1 VTDQHLVPGPDHS
14 PSVSVFTGADVCELA
29 RLTLLPGSVRPVFD
43 QDVWVLDG
51 LADAHRMMGAVEKR
65 WDFTIIANPSWRRMA
80 KELMLALLAP
90 THEAVAR
97 LPHAHRERLSPRT
110 CRKHLNSLI
119 KWLSWLDQHRVRS
132 LAEVTQLHCDQFLQH
147 AFVKH
152 DPNGNPTETAN
163 MPGSVAARVW
173 VLQLVAIYGELFST
187 DRYQPGF
194 TPWNGTPANT
204 VAGHQRAGENRTS
217 PVPLPVLQPLLAACL
232 YLVDT
237 IGPHLVELRGEFR
250 RAPEWGSAPP
260 GLLTDIGIARLT
272 AFLAGEIEAGHALQR
287 LPQAA
292 IDRRLAD
299 GWSPADPVLPVNLS
313 PLGHQLGYGRVLLR
327 HVEQIRPHLEHTVR
341 VLGVEHAWGRNAAP
355 VLGADGGKA
364 RAWTLPVSYHEIRG
378 LITAVRTACLILTA
392 AASGMRTSELLELRV
407 GCRRSPRTVPG
418 GGQRFRLASKVIKGR
433 QFGGEDDE
441 WVVVA
446 EVDQAIALAERLH
459 GGDTGE
465 PVFGA
470 MVFHTSYPRLRN
482 WINGPT
488 GQRLGLTPISASPLN
503 LRMLRRTLAQEL
515 AQRPGGLLAAKI
527 HLKHVSTAT
536 TEGYANRPGGSQ
548 ALFHAEVQE
557 LEEEHHFRLT
567 IDAFR
572 QFQAG
577 QLPAGLGAR
586 DLIATFTHIDNALRD
601 SAPAEPTVLDTDR
614 RIENLLRAQAA
625 SLHVGPAN
633 YCWFRDPSKA
643 LCLRL
648 AGTTEATRP
657 LIGLCD
663 SARCPQATHHACHRP
678 IWAEQAA
685 TFQAFLGNPRV
696 PTGEKT
702 RLRREHDRVQ
712 RVLDSIDEATSTA
725 GSTPVC
731 PPVPTGEPDICR
743 S

>member
-1 VTDQHLVPGPDHS
+1 
-14 PSVSVFTGADVCELA
+14 
-29 RLTLLPGSVRPVFD
+29 
-43 QDVWVLDG
+43 
-51 LADAHRMMGAVEKR
+51 
-65 WDFTIIANPSWRRMA
+65 
-80 KELMLALLAP
+80 
-90 THEAVAR
+90 
-97 LPHAHRERLSPRT
+97 
-110 CRKHLNSLI
+110 
-119 KWLSWLDQHRVRS
+119 
-132 LAEVTQLHCDQFLQH
+132 
-147 AFVKH
+147 
-152 DPNGNPTETAN
+152 
-163 MPGSVAARVW
+163 
-173 VLQLVAIYGELFST
+173 
-187 DRYQPGF
+187 
-194 TPWNGTPANT
+194 
-204 VAGHQRAGENRTS
+204 
-217 PVPLPVLQPLLAACL
+217 
-232 YLVDT
+232 
-237 IGPHLVELRGEFR
+237 
-250 RAPEWGSAPP
+250 
-260 GLLTDIGIARLT
+260 
-272 AFLAGEIEAGHALQR
+272 
-287 LPQAA
+287 
-292 IDRRLAD
+292 
-299 GWSPADPVLPVNLS
+299 
-313 PLGHQLGYGRVLLR
+313 
-327 HVEQIRPHLEHTVR
+327 
-341 VLGVEHAWGRNAAP
+341 
-355 VLGADGGKA
+355 
-364 RAWTLPVSYHEIRG
+364 
-378 LITAVRTACLILTA
+378 
-392 AASGMRTSELLELRV
+392 
-407 GCRRSPRTVPG
+407 
-418 GGQRFRLASKVIKGR
+418 
-433 QFGGEDDE
+433 
-441 WVVVA
+441 
-446 EVDQAIALAERLH
+446 
-459 GGDTGE
+459 
-465 PVFGA
+465 VFGA

-482 WINGPT
+482 WINGPA
-488 GQRLGLTPISASPLN
+488 GQRLGLTPIPVGPLN

-557 LEEEHHFRLT
+557 LEEEHHLRLAT
-567 IDAFR
+567 DAFR

-586 DLIATFTHIDNALRD
+586 GLIATFTHIDNALRD

-614 RIENLLRAQAA
+614 RIENLLRARAA

-725 GSTPVC
+725 GSTPAR